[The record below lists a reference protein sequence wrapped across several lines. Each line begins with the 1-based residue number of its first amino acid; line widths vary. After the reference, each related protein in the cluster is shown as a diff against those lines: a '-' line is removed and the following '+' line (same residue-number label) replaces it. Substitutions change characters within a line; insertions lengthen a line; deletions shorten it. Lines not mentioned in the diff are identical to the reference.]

1 MANEIALTTGATE
14 APIRVSEW
22 RRFRRVFFQ
31 RKLVLF
37 GLVIIGLLI
46 LTAAFAPLLA
56 PYDPFTGDMTESL
69 QSPSWHHLL
78 GTDRLGR
85 DTLSRLIYGAQT
97 ALIVG
102 FGTVIASAVIGVIL
116 GTIAGF
122 VGGAANM
129 IIMRIMDAM
138 MGFPMLVLALLIA
151 SVLGSGIQNI
161 IIALGIATIP
171 GYTRLMCGVTLTVK
185 ENDYI
190 LAEKSIGSSSLRIMW
205 KHVLPNAIQ
214 PMIVLVTMMLGSVI
228 LAEASLSF
236 IGIGITPPG
245 AAWGAMVFDGYRYI
259 LSSPVLSFAPGL
271 AIMIVVFAFN
281 MIGDGLRDALDPRLR
296 GTL

>member
-1 MANEIALTTGATE
+1 MVNEIASTTSIVE
-14 APIRVSEW
+14 APPRTSEW
-22 RRFRRVFFQ
+22 KRFRRVFFQ

-37 GLVIIGLLI
+37 GLIIIGLLI
-46 LTAAFAPLLA
+46 LVAIFAPLIA
-56 PYDPFTGDMTESL
+56 PHNPFVGDMTQSL
-69 QSPSWHHLL
+69 APPSSDYLL

-102 FGTVIASAVIGVIL
+102 FGTVAASAIIGIIL
-116 GTIAGF
+116 GLLAGYI
-122 VGGAANM
+122 GGAVNLV
-129 IIMRIMDAM
+129 IMRIMDAL
-138 MGFPMLVLALLIA
+138 MGFPMLILALLIA
-151 SVLGSGIQNI
+151 SVLGGGIQNV
-161 IIALGIATIP
+161 IIALGISTIP
-171 GYTRLMCGVTLTVK
+171 GYTRLMCGVTLSVK

-190 LAEKSIGSSSLRIMW
+190 LAEKSIGSNSLRIMVQ
-205 KHVLPNAIQ
+205 HVLPNAIQ

-236 IGIGITPPG
+236 LGIGIKPPG
-245 AAWGAMVFDGYRYI
+245 AAWGAMVFDGYRFV
-259 LSSPVLSFAPGL
+259 LSNPILSFAPGL

-281 MIGDGLRDALDPRLR
+281 MVGDGLRDALDPRLR